1 MAFNIS
7 VIKECYWLDLAV
19 TPWSWEPNVVNDMLD
34 YKRNFALLYS
44 AKTNEL
50 ITVGGT
56 YAHYYYYYYE
66 EWRTPKVQV
75 YDFKDQKWYDNLYP
89 DFPEM
94 HNHAQ
99 GTVTLVDD
107 QYIYVISENKIHFSD
122 VITKSPWKSVSLGD
136 INKKSTGASI
146 FVPNIY
152 GSSSILSLG
161 GKIGQAENSKE
172 VELFTLDASD
182 YEKLEIQR
190 LNDMDFELLRG
201 QAAQLGDDIVFI
213 RTRKSSEAEDI
224 YVWDYA
230 NAKLRPVGMLQKR
243 RYFATGLPMPGS
255 LFPECKS
262 KSNGFLS

>member
-56 YAHYYYYYYE
+56 YAHYYYYYYYE

-75 YDFKDQKWYDNLYP
+75 YDFEDQKWYDNLYP

-136 INKKSTGASI
+136 IKKKSTGASI

-161 GKIGQAENSKE
+161 GKIGQEENSKE

-190 LNDMDFELLRG
+190 LNDLDFELLRG

-262 KSNGFLS
+262 KSYSF